1 MITLQTETFGAIK
14 DELMTLWGPHYLE
27 VAEDKE
33 RIPLDPDWEK
43 YAVLSLRGSLAIV
56 TARDGGEL
64 VGYVFAVVDTHLHY
78 RSTRFAMLDLYYLRP
93 DKRGGRTFVRMLC
106 RMEEFLKKVRVV
118 KVIGN
123 TKLAHD
129 QGRVFEALGWRE
141 AERIF
146 VKVLEAA

>member
-1 MITLQTETFGAIK
+1 MIAIARETFGTIR
-14 DELMTLWGPHYLE
+14 DDLMPLWQRHYDE

-33 RIPLDPDWEK
+33 VVPLDPDWEK
-43 YAVLSLRGSLAIV
+43 YAVLALRGSLAVV
-56 TARDGGEL
+56 TARRDGAI

-93 DKRGGRTFVRMLC
+93 DCRGGRTFVRMLIEMQTML
-106 RMEEFLKKVRVV
+106 RQVGVV

-129 QGRVFEALGWRE
+129 QGRVFRALGWRE

>member
-1 MITLQTETFGAIK
+1 M
-14 DELMTLWGPHYLE
+14 
-27 VAEDKE
+27 
-33 RIPLDPDWEK
+33 
-43 YAVLSLRGSLAIV
+43 RGSLAIV
-56 TARDGGEL
+56 TARRADEL

-93 DKRGGRTFVRMLC
+93 DCRGGRTFLRMLC
-106 RMEEFLKKVRVV
+106 EMQAMLMQAGVV

-146 VKVLEAA
+146 VKVLGGS